1 MALFFRGR
9 RPDRIHGQSAR
20 FYDAVANDGSVRLS
34 DFRLVL
40 KNNIAPGNEGDPVS
54 AGNLNF
60 ASGNAEFTLARGQ
73 NVNAGQ
79 MVSILGNGEVGL
91 LNMSP
96 RPLTATSTQQYLWT
110 VLKLS
115 NDKLLLVYRN
125 MITAANLSGSVVV
138 ADINWTN
145 RTITFGAAHDIANVT
160 MLEVINSTTFCFV
173 GFGIISDIANITPC
187 FVSGSTITLGT
198 PLVIT
203 GGAALPNRTFGL
215 ASNPAKMSNNS
226 VCVVHETS
234 GTDNYH
240 ADEFIISGDGFT
252 RGRRLATLNKT
263 RSLLGLVSVNG
274 GRGEFVLFTRSGDLP
289 NRTVT
294 VTSLSFPSVQSLE
307 LGTRAYIMPRGYG
320 DLAFGA
326 VNRGPILLTHDDFS
340 LTMNAWVINVDA
352 AGAMMIG
359 SAQAMGGMY
368 SSLAPFVTVDA
379 NGRYIFTGP
388 MLLSGAV
395 EVAFIE
401 AVRSG
406 VALTQT
412 PFYPFRASQQPTGAM
427 TGSPPRP
434 TQHHFG
440 LAIENDNNHGE
451 FVFLQ
456 HSNTTGALGGWTTV
470 RFSFGFRTDSMF
482 SGNIGGVALENASG
496 GNRLRVQVTS
506 KLIPNLWMGLR
517 PGVFYNAGNNGGLIP
532 ANQNALTHRLAGM
545 AISPRDF
552 LFYGADRLM

>member
-1 MALFFRGR
+1 MALFFRDR
-9 RPDRIHGQSAR
+9 RPDRRHGQSSR

-40 KNNIAPGNEGDPVS
+40 RNNIAPGNEGDPVS

-79 MVSILGNGEVGL
+79 MMSILGNGEVGI

-110 VLKLS
+110 ALKLS

-125 MITAANLSGSVVV
+125 MVTAANLGGSVVV
-138 ADINWTN
+138 ADISWAN
-145 RTITFGAAHDIANVT
+145 RTIVFGAAHDIPNVT

-173 GFGIISDIANITPC
+173 NFGMISDSANITPC
-187 FVSGSTITLGT
+187 FVSGRTVTIGT
-198 PLVIT
+198 SLVIT
-203 GGAALPNRTFGL
+203 GGGALPNRAFGL
-215 ASNPAKMSNNS
+215 ATNPARMSNNS

-240 ADEFIISGDGFT
+240 ADEFIISGNGFT

-263 RSLLGLVSVNG
+263 RSLLELVSVNG
-274 GRGEFVLFTRSGDLP
+274 GRGEFVLFTRSGDMP

-294 VTSLSFPSVQSLE
+294 AISLGFPAVHSLE
-307 LGTRAYIMPRGYG
+307 LGTRAYFTPQGYG
-320 DLAFGA
+320 DAAFGA
-326 VNRGPILLTHDDFS
+326 AHRGPILLTHDNAA
-340 LTMNAWVINVDA
+340 LTMNAWVVNVDA
-352 AGAMMIG
+352 AGAMMLG
-359 SAQAMGGMY
+359 SPQAMNGMY
-368 SSLAPFVTVDA
+368 SALASFVTVDTS
-379 NGRYIFTGP
+379 GRYIFTGP
-388 MLLSGAV
+388 MFLGGAV

-406 VALTQT
+406 LLLIQT
-412 PFYPFRASQQPTGAM
+412 PFYPFRVSQQSIGGM
-427 TGSPPRP
+427 IGIPPRP
-434 TQHHFG
+434 MHHHFG
-440 LAIENDNNHGE
+440 LAIENANNPGE
-451 FVFLQ
+451 FLFLQ
-456 HSNTTGALGGWTTV
+456 HSNTTDALGGWSTV
-470 RFSFGFRTDSMF
+470 RFSFGYKTDSMF
-482 SGNIGGVALENASG
+482 SNNIGGVALQNASG

-517 PGVFYNAGNNGGLIP
+517 PGVFYNAGNHGGLIP
-532 ANQNALTHRLAGM
+532 ANQIALTQRVIGM
-545 AISPRDF
+545 AINARDF